1 MCVFHMGGLQKWHF
15 LLLVLFC
22 LLCVQQH
29 LMKVEFEV
37 TYYILG
43 VLLRLKPEAYVSA
56 SSTKRVN
63 FKIFGLHI
71 QETLSKSFFLI

>member
-1 MCVFHMGGLQKWHF
+1 MAF
-15 LLLVLFC
+15 LAACFVLFVMC
-22 LLCVQQH
+22 AA
-29 LMKVEFEV
+29 MKVEFEV

>member
-1 MCVFHMGGLQKWHF
+1 
-15 LLLVLFC
+15 
-22 LLCVQQH
+22 
-29 LMKVEFEV
+29 MKVEFEV

-43 VLLRLKPEAYVSA
+43 VLLRLKPKAYVSA